1 MSADVRKKS
10 NAGFSLV
17 ELMIVVAIIS
27 VLIGVVTITYSIVGK
42 ANAKSYA
49 TTLKQAIASARSDTM
64 GRVQNTYELIIT
76 GNADGTVDVQVG
88 DGGNRQRIGDS
99 KCPVDLSSDGAVVD
113 MTPGRVFRMKFSKS
127 DGHVTYMHFD
137 GGAIPAFSSP
147 GELRIQCG
155 PDGGKQYTVHVV
167 KQTGKV
173 YMD

>member
-1 MSADVRKKS
+1 MSADVRKKN

-27 VLIGVVTITYSIVGK
+27 VLIGVITITYSIVGK

-76 GNADGTVDVQVG
+76 GNADGTVDVQIG
-88 DGGNRQRIGDS
+88 QGGSRQRIGDS
-99 KCPVDLSSDGAVVD
+99 KTPVELFSDGAAVSII
-113 MTPGRVFRMKFSKS
+113 PGRIFRMKFSKS

-137 GGAIPAFSSP
+137 GGAIDAFVSP
-147 GELRIQCG
+147 GELHIQCG
-155 PDGGKQYTVHVV
+155 QTSGKHYTVHVV

>member
-1 MSADVRKKS
+1 MSADVRKKK

-17 ELMIVVAIIS
+17 ELIVVVAIIS
-27 VLIGVVTITYSIVGK
+27 VLITAVAITFSVVGK

-76 GNADGTVDVQVG
+76 GNDDETVDV
-88 DGGNRQRIGDS
+88 RIGETGS
-99 KCPVDLSSDGAVVD
+99 KKKIGEKDIPVELYSDGALVKMV
-113 MTPGRVFRMKFSKS
+113 PGRVFRMRFSKS

-137 GGAIPAFSSP
+137 GGAIDAFDSP
-147 GELRIQCG
+147 GELQIQCG
-155 PDGGKQYTVHVV
+155 SNSGKHYTVHVV